1 MVNPKLLSKK
11 FLQDGYLKIRPKNQK
26 ILFEIQKIVSS
37 KISKKKLNKK
47 NIITILNNFHKVQ
60 DSSNLNESR
69 LMIYN
74 YINSKPAFSE
84 LYYDAVKEYLD
95 ILVGNELVMQNKINL
110 SIQLPHDKSSILPMH
125 SDTWS
130 GDSPFEI
137 VVWIPLVNCFK
148 TKSMFILSPK
158 DSQHFYNNYKQNS
171 KKHDSK
177 SLFNLYKNKFKWI
190 DIKFGEILIFNQCLP
205 HGNVENI
212 TSETR
217 WSLNCRFKSLFS
229 PYGTKKIGEFFKP
242 INIKPASVIGFGY
255 KDPLSE

>member
-1 MVNPKLLSKK
+1 MINSKVLSKK
-11 FLQDGYLKIRPKNQK
+11 FLKDGFIKIRPKKQSY
-26 ILFEIQKIVSS
+26 LFEIQKIISS
-37 KISKKKLNKK
+37 QISNQKLNKK
-47 NIITILNNFHKVQ
+47 SVIKILNNFHNIH
-60 DSSNLNESR
+60 DSSNLNNTR
-69 LMIYN
+69 LKIYN
-74 YINSKPAFSE
+74 HMNSKPVFSKM
-84 LYYDAVKEYLD
+84 YYEIVKDHLD

-110 SIQLPHDKSSILPMH
+110 SIQMPNDKSSILPMH

-158 DSQHFYNNYKQNS
+158 DSEHFYHNYKKNS
-171 KKHDSK
+171 KKHDSQ

-190 DIKFGEILIFNQCLP
+190 NIKFGEVLIFNQCLP

-212 TSETR
+212 TGETR

-242 INIKPASVIGFGY
+242 INIKPASVIGFNY
-255 KDPLSE
+255 NDPLSE

>member
-1 MVNPKLLSKK
+1 MTNSKLLSKK

-37 KISKKKLNKK
+37 EISKKKLNKK
-47 NIITILNNFHKVQ
+47 NIITILNNFHNIQ

-69 LMIYN
+69 LKIYN
-74 YINSKPAFSE
+74 YINSKPNFSE
-84 LYYDAVKEYLD
+84 LYYDVVKEYLD

-110 SIQLPHDKSSILPMH
+110 SIQLPYDKSSILPMH

-158 DSQHFYNNYKQNS
+158 DSEHFYKNYKKNS
-171 KKHDSK
+171 QKHDSK
-177 SLFNLYKNKFKWI
+177 SLFNLYKNKFKWM

>member
-1 MVNPKLLSKK
+1 MTNSKLLSKK

-37 KISKKKLNKK
+37 KIAKKKLNKK
-47 NIITILNNFHKVQ
+47 NIITILNNFHNIQ
-60 DSSNLNESR
+60 DPSNLNESR
-69 LMIYN
+69 LKIYN
-74 YINSKPAFSE
+74 YINSKPVFSE

-110 SIQLPHDKSSILPMH
+110 SIQLPYDQSSILPMH

-158 DSQHFYNNYKQNS
+158 DSEHFYKNYKKNS

>member
-1 MVNPKLLSKK
+1 MLNSTVLSKN
-11 FLQDGYLKIRPKNQK
+11 FLSDGYLKIRPKNQK
-26 ILFEIQKIVSS
+26 YLFEIQKIITN
-37 KISKKKLNKK
+37 KISKTKLSKK
-47 NIITILNNFHKVQ
+47 NQISFLNNFHKFQ
-60 DSSNLNESR
+60 NPSNLNDTR
-69 LMIYN
+69 LKIYN
-74 YINSKPAFSE
+74 YINSKSIFSKM
-84 LYYDAVKEYLD
+84 YYEIVKEYLD

-110 SIQLPHDKSSILPMH
+110 SIQLPNDKSSILPMH

-148 TKSMFILSPK
+148 TKSMFILNPK
-158 DSQHFYNNYKQNS
+158 ESKHFYINYKKNS

-177 SLFNLYKNKFKWI
+177 SLFNLYKSKFKWI
-190 DIKFGEILIFNQCLP
+190 DIKFGEVLIFNQCLP

-242 INIKPASVIGFGY
+242 INIKPASVIGFNY
-255 KDPLSE
+255 NDPLAE

>member
-1 MVNPKLLSKK
+1 MTNSKLLSKK

-47 NIITILNNFHKVQ
+47 NIITILNNFHNIQ
-60 DSSNLNESR
+60 DSSNLNEFR
-69 LMIYN
+69 LKIYN
-74 YINSKPAFSE
+74 YINSKPVFSE
-84 LYYDAVKEYLD
+84 LYYDTVKEYLD

-110 SIQLPHDKSSILPMH
+110 SIQLPYDKSSILPMH

-158 DSQHFYNNYKQNS
+158 DSEHFYKNYKKNS

-177 SLFNLYKNKFKWI
+177 SLFNLYQNKFKWI